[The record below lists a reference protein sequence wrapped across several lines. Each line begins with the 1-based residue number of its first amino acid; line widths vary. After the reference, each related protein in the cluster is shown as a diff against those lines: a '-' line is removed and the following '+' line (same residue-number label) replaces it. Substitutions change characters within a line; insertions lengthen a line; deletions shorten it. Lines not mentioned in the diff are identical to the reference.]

1 VRQQRRPQLHLEL
14 GDSRLEARDFLRRF
28 GRHFGVVN
36 GNELAG
42 FSELVLGLVELG
54 RQLDN
59 RLEAA
64 VLPA

>member
-1 VRQQRRPQLHLEL
+1 M
-14 GDSRLEARDFLRRF
+14 RRF
-28 GRHFGVVN
+28 GGHFGVVHN
-36 GNELAG
+36 RNELAG
-42 FSELVLGLVELG
+42 FSELVLGLFELG